1 MLSRASLVPA
11 LVSTMLGW
19 WYFAEPRAAAWTSTV
34 IFPVVASH
42 ALPLTV
48 PYDLVPTMLALY
60 PEWCRVSRRYLR
72 RSLLPELSDP
82 KPYMMEAPRERM
94 RYAQVGAART
104 VRFVGA

>member
-1 MLSRASLVPA
+1 MVLCRTPCGGVDLCRDISR
-11 LVSTMLGW
+11 
-19 WYFAEPRAAAWTSTV
+19 
-34 IFPVVASH
+34 VASH

-48 PYDLVPTMLALY
+48 PYDLVPTMSALY
-60 PEWCRVSRRYLR
+60 PDWCRVSRRYLR
-72 RSLLPELSDP
+72 RSLLPQLSDP